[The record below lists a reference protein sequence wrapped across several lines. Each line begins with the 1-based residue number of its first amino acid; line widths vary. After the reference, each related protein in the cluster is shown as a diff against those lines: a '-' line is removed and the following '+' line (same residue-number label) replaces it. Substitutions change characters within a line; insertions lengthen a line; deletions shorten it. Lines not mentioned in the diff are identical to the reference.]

1 MPVQSNLQM
10 LNDISMMERN
20 INMAHDEFQNLIDPV
35 TALAAGG
42 AAVNVVEK
50 GLGLVGNALDWAD
63 RAAEKAA
70 DSKRI

>member
-1 MPVQSNLQM
+1 
-10 LNDISMMERN
+10 MEHSFGN
-20 INMAHDEFQNLIDPV
+20 ANDEFQNLAIDPF
-35 TALAAGG
+35 TAMAVGG

-50 GLGLVGNALDWAD
+50 GLGLVGDAMDWAD